1 MSNRESQR
9 ITMPVM
15 FVECGRLM
23 NAIKENKFSIKWNN
37 PDIGAKL
44 FAGD

>member
-1 MSNRESQR
+1 
-9 ITMPVM
+9 MPVM
-15 FVECGRLM
+15 FVECRRLM
-23 NAIKENKFSIKWNN
+23 NAIKKNEFSIKWNN